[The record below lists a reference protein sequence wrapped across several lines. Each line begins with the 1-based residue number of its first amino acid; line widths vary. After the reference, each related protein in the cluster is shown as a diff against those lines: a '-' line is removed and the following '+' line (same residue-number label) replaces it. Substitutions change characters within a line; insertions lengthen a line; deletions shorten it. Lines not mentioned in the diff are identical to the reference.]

1 VLEDRPTASR
11 IDLAGSS
18 AGNGPGTKKAVCR
31 QPGRPS
37 DSAAT
42 VPYVATR
49 MPPVHMR
56 LWFEGEP
63 EGGSELAELLD
74 RARASIREALE
85 AMGVEVIEETT

>member
-1 VLEDRPTASR
+1 
-11 IDLAGSS
+11 
-18 AGNGPGTKKAVCR
+18 
-31 QPGRPS
+31 
-37 DSAAT
+37 